1 MLRQDNSAIYDG
13 IKVHN
18 VWGTTT
24 VDSIIGE
31 SESMLSLKSRIKK
44 IGNSDSTVA
53 IMGESG
59 TGKEL
64 IARAIHL
71 AGNRGNKMFV
81 ALNCAAI
88 PEPLLESELFGYVK
102 GAFSG
107 ADAKGRVGKF
117 ELANGGVVFLDEI
130 GDMPIQLQSKLLRVL
145 QEKKFTRIGSNELL
159 DIDVRIISATNQD
172 LYKLVQEK
180 KFREDLYYRLNVIP
194 IDVPPLRERGEDI
207 HILVDTFI
215 DKYSRRMKKNVTSID
230 PEVEELFS
238 KYPWPGNIRELE
250 NAIELAINL
259 IDSDGFFHKGLLNK
273 KILEYFDINKKKNTF
288 IEEDTFEVN
297 EEEGIMTLDEFE
309 RIYIKKVVNH
319 FGNDTK
325 SKKLAAKKL
334 GISLATLYRKI
345 ED

>member
-1 MLRQDNSAIYDG
+1 MLRQDDSTIYEG

-31 SESMLSLKSRIKK
+31 SDVMIALKNRIKK

-71 AGNRGNKMFV
+71 AGNRGNQMFV

-107 ADAKGRVGKF
+107 ADAKGKVGKF

-130 GDMPIQLQSKLLRVL
+130 GDMPLQLQSKLLRVL

-159 DIDVRIISATNQD
+159 DIDVRIVSATNQD
-172 LYKLVQEK
+172 LYKLVEEK

-194 IDVPPLRERGEDI
+194 VEVPPLRERGEDI
-207 HILVDTFI
+207 QILIDNFI
-215 DKYSRRMKKNVTSID
+215 DKYSRKLKKNVTSID
-230 PEVEELFS
+230 PEVEYIFNH
-238 KYPWPGNIRELE
+238 YPWPGNIRELE

-259 IDSDGFFHKGLLNK
+259 LESDGVIHKGLVNRKIIEYFKMNK
-273 KILEYFDINKKKNTF
+273 KQNKSLDDSICDISNSQEIL
-288 IEEDTFEVN
+288 
-297 EEEGIMTLDEFE
+297 TLDEFE
-309 RIYIKKVVNH
+309 KLYIKKVVEH

-345 ED
+345 EG